1 MLPQRVAFPQV
12 LPELSSRSCR
22 GQERRLAADLVGD
35 FGGLPTVASAEGL
48 LGDGDGAGQ
57 TRRRRGGVSGVAMVL
72 AVLLGSLLGAF
83 VMYSALQIGAQEG
96 GNGVLAKAAARA
108 QRHGAHAVVVDDA
121 ETREGTAP
129 EGKWAPVR
137 AGRSDQAA
145 VEDEPPPQESLPP
158 HSAVPRLPPSASVTR
173 GQLEAFYSV
182 HEPAKV
188 ALVGRFLS
196 MHPPEKILALLKER
210 YHDDPSTFAAD
221 DLPRRDNDL

>member
-1 MLPQRVAFPQV
+1 MLPQRVAFPQL

-22 GQERRLAADLVGD
+22 GPERRLAADLAGD

-57 TRRRRGGVSGVAMVL
+57 MRRRRGGVSGMAMVL

-83 VMYSALQIGAQEG
+83 VMYSALQIGAQED

-108 QRHGAHAVVVDDA
+108 QRHGAHAMVVEIA

-129 EGKWAPVR
+129 EGKWAPVH

-145 VEDEPPPQESLPP
+145 AEDEPPPQESLP
-158 HSAVPRLPPSASVTR
+158 HSTVPRQPPSASVTR

-196 MHPPEKILALLKER
+196 MHPPEKIIALLKER

-221 DLPRRDNDL
+221 DIPRSDNDL